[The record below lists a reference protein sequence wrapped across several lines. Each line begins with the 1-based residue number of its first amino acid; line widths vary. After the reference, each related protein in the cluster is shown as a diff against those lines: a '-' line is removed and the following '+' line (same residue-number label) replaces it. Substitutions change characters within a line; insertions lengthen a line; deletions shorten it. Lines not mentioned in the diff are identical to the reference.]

1 MCIDLWMTR
10 TVPGWP
16 KCLGG
21 GRSCCCPCPRPSSP
35 KPAPGLAWQSPAC
48 FPPLPNA
55 PLPSVA
61 CLQHEVSWQTE
72 QFCLEQS
79 LSSYVH
85 LVYPGRSADCA
96 GSPIDCSNWVL
107 LQLYSFHFLYSAW
120 CPPTRTHDMQHRGG
134 GEYRLKFQVLAL
146 THDIWQKTCH
156 TWQRGATLKALP
168 LLVFTKNCLMN
179 IFTAPFTLK

>member
-1 MCIDLWMTR
+1 MCIHLWMTR

-120 CPPTRTHDMQHRGG
+120 WEVKDWHGLTPALPTRID
-134 GEYRLKFQVLAL
+134 KFTIYTFLCQQY
-146 THDIWQKTCH
+146 IWT
-156 TWQRGATLKALP
+156 TTL
-168 LLVFTKNCLMN
+168 
-179 IFTAPFTLK
+179 